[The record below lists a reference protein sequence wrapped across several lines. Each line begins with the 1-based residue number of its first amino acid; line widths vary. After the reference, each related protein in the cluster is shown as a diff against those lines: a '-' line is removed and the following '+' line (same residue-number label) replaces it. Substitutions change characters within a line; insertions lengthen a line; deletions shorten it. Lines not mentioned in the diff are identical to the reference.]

1 MASAEYREFLGRV
14 KEFSTLEQAAGILG
28 WDERT
33 FMQPGSAPDRARQN
47 AAMAGILHERMTA
60 KEMGRLI
67 RSLKKQELSADGT
80 VILREVERK
89 WRLASVVPGDL
100 VKEISRTQSMAT
112 NAWAKARA
120 ESQFEQLEPLLEK
133 TIGLKF
139 KLAEHVGYEDR
150 PYDALLDEYEPNAR
164 SREVDAV
171 FSRLKKKLVP
181 IAARILNEPSLNG
194 SDIPGGKHPIG
205 GQSSFVAGLVS
216 VMGFDM
222 NCGRIDVSAHPF
234 TSGACRD
241 VRITVRY
248 DDADPSYVVFP
259 AMHEAGHALYEQGF
273 AEKYF
278 CTPLAEGV
286 SMGIHESQSRLW
298 ENMVGRGRPFWGFY
312 YPKFRQAFP
321 AFKKMPVE
329 AFYRHI
335 NTVKRSYIR
344 TDADEVTYN
353 LHIMLRYDVERALF
367 DGKLKTT
374 EIPSYWNELFEK
386 YLGIPVPDDARG
398 CLQDIHW
405 AAGSFGYFPTYT
417 LGNIYAA
424 QLWATMRRQVP
435 AMEESIEGGD
445 LGVPLKWL
453 RQNVHRHGK
462 RYGAEEL
469 IKRVTGE
476 KLNEEHFIRYIK
488 EKYGPIYG
496 INL

>member
-1 MASAEYREFLGRV
+1 MASPEYRELLMRV
-14 KEFSTLEQAAGILG
+14 EELSTLEQAAGILG

-33 FMQPGSAPDRARQN
+33 CMQPGSAPDRARQN
-47 AAMAGILHERMTA
+47 AVMSGIMHERLTS

-89 WRLASVVPGDL
+89 WRLASAVPGDL
-100 VKEISRTQSMAT
+100 VKEISRTQSLAT
-112 NAWAKARA
+112 NAWAKARS
-120 ESQFEQLEPLLEK
+120 ESSFELLEPWLEK
-133 TIGLKF
+133 TIGLKC
-139 KLAEHVGYEDR
+139 KLAEHIGYEDK

-164 SREVDAV
+164 SRDIDAV
-171 FSRLKKKLVP
+171 FARLKKKLVP
-181 IAARILNEPSLNG
+181 LAARILNEPGLNG
-194 SDIPGGKHPIG
+194 SHTPAGKYPVAS
-205 GQSSFVAGLVS
+205 QSAFVAGLVS
-216 VMGFDM
+216 DMGFDM
-222 NCGRIDVSAHPF
+222 DRGRVDVSAHPF

-248 DDADPSYVVFP
+248 NEADPSYVVFP
-259 AMHEAGHALYEQGF
+259 AMHEAGHALYDQGF
-273 AEKYF
+273 AEKYY

-298 ENMVGRGRPFWGFY
+298 ENMVGRSRHFWSFY

-321 AFKKMPVE
+321 AFKNMPMD
-329 AFYRHI
+329 AFYEHV
-335 NTVKRSYIR
+335 NAVKRSYIR

-353 LHIMLRYDVERALF
+353 LHVMLRYDVERALF
-367 DGKLKTT
+367 DGKLKTK
-374 EIPSYWNELFEK
+374 EIPSYWNELSEK

-424 QLWATMRRQVP
+424 QLWAAMRRQVP
-435 AMEESIEGGD
+435 GTEESIEAGD

-453 RQNVHRHGK
+453 RRNVHRHGK
-462 RYGAEEL
+462 RYCAEDL
-469 IKRVTGE
+469 IKKATGE
-476 KLNEEHFIRYIK
+476 KLNEDHFIRYIK

-496 INL
+496 IKL

>member
-1 MASAEYREFLGRV
+1 MAALEYREFLERV
-14 KEFSTLEQAAGILG
+14 KELSTLEQAAGLLG

-33 FMQPGSAPDRARQN
+33 CMRPGSVPDRARQN
-47 AAMAGILHERMTA
+47 AVMAGIIHERLVS
-60 KEMGRLI
+60 KEMGKLI

-89 WRLASVVPGDL
+89 WRLASAVPADL
-100 VKEISRTQSMAT
+100 VKEISRTQSLAT
-112 NAWAKARA
+112 NAWIKARA
-120 ESQFEQLEPLLEK
+120 ESRFEELEPLLEK

-139 KLAEHVGYEDR
+139 KLAERVGYEDR
-150 PYDALLDEYEPNAR
+150 PYDALLDEFEPNAR
-164 SREVDAV
+164 SRDIDAV

-181 IAARILNEPSLNG
+181 LAARILNEPDINGRSL
-194 SDIPGGKHPIG
+194 PQVKFPVA
-205 GQSSFVAGLVS
+205 GQGEFVAGLVAA
-216 VMGFDM
+216 MGFDM

-248 DDADPSYVVFP
+248 SEADPSYVVFP

-273 AEKYF
+273 AEKYY

-298 ENMVGRGRPFWGFY
+298 ENMVGRGSPFWSFY

-321 AFKKMPVE
+321 AFKKMPAE
-329 AFYRHI
+329 SFYRHI
-335 NTVKRSYIR
+335 NDVRRSYIR

-367 DGKLKTT
+367 EGKLKTR
-374 EIPSYWNELFEK
+374 EIPSYWDELFEK

-424 QLWATMRRQVP
+424 QLWAAMRRQAP
-435 AMEESIEGGD
+435 GLEESIGAGD
-445 LGVPLKWL
+445 LGVPLEWL
-453 RQNVHRHGK
+453 RRNVHRHGK

-469 IKRVTGE
+469 MKKATGE
-476 KLNEEHFIRYIK
+476 KLNEDHLIRYLK
-488 EKYGPIYG
+488 EKYGSLYG
-496 INL
+496 IDL